1 MSGAGRPAADV
12 FAPRRRAGSSL
23 LPIVAVVAVGG
34 SLGAATRYLAGQWWP
49 TIPGTM
55 PVTTLLIN
63 VVGCA
68 AIGVLMVVLAE
79 RWPQRRLVRPFLG
92 TGVLGGF
99 TTFSTYAVDGQ
110 HLATGG
116 HLAVA
121 ALYLVATPVLALLA
135 AALGTRLARVLLT
148 RRSR

>member
-1 MSGAGRPAADV
+1 MSGTGEPTADV
-12 FAPRRRAGSSL
+12 FAPRRRAASSI

-34 SLGAATRYLAGQWWP
+34 SLGAVARYLAGQWWP
-49 TIPGTM
+49 SAPGTL

-63 VVGCA
+63 VVGCGA
-68 AIGVLMVVLAE
+68 LGALMVVLAE
-79 RWPQRRLVRPFLG
+79 RWPQRRLVRPLLG

-99 TTFSTYAVDGQ
+99 TTFSAYAVDLQ

-116 HLAVA
+116 RLAVA
-121 ALYLVATPVLALLA
+121 AIYLVATPVLALVA
-135 AALGTRLARVLLT
+135 AVLGTRSARALLT